1 MLFFRNLVALSA
13 TSVEVHWHDCR
24 ERRLKERLKDR
35 TLRRLEGRMNHRL
48 EGPNFAS
55 AVGTVEPPVGRPDF
69 ASVGGLLKD
78 WLKDQT
84 LLRL

>member
-24 ERRLKERLKDR
+24 ERRLKDRLKGRTLRRSEERLKDR
-35 TLRRLEGRMNHRL
+35 TSRRLEGRLNHRL
-48 EGPNFAS
+48 ED
-55 AVGTVEPPVGRPDF
+55 R
-69 ASVGGLLKD
+69 
-78 WLKDQT
+78 T

>member
-35 TLRRLEGRMNHRL
+35 TLRRLEER
-48 EGPNFAS
+48 
-55 AVGTVEPPVGRPDF
+55 
-69 ASVGGLLKD
+69 LKD
-78 WLKDQT
+78 RLKDRT

>member
-35 TLRRLEGRMNHRL
+35 TLRRLEGRLNHRL
-48 EGPNFAS
+48 ED
-55 AVGTVEPPVGRPDF
+55 R
-69 ASVGGLLKD
+69 
-78 WLKDQT
+78 T
-84 LLRL
+84 LRRL

>member
-35 TLRRLEGRMNHRL
+35 TLRRLEGRLNHRL
-48 EGPNFAS
+48 KDRTLRRLEY
-55 AVGTVEPPVGRPDF
+55 
-69 ASVGGLLKD
+69 LLNH
-78 WLKDQT
+78 
-84 LLRL
+84 RLAHRS

>member
-35 TLRRLEGRMNHRL
+35 TLRRLKER
-48 EGPNFAS
+48 
-55 AVGTVEPPVGRPDF
+55 
-69 ASVGGLLKD
+69 LKD
-78 WLKDQT
+78 RT
-84 LLRL
+84 LLRLKKRLKTKLCFGCRDG

>member
-35 TLRRLEGRMNHRL
+35 TLLRLKGRLNHRL
-48 EGPNFAS
+48 EDRTLRRS
-55 AVGTVEPPVGRPDF
+55 EER
-69 ASVGGLLKD
+69 
-78 WLKDQT
+78 LKDQT
-84 LLRL
+84 LRRVEGRLNHRL